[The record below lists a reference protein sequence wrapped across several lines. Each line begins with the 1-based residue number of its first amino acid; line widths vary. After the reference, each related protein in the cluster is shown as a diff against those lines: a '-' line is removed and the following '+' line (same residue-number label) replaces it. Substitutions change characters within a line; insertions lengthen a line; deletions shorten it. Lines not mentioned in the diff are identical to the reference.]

1 MEKKLFLLDAMALIY
16 RAHFAFSKNP
26 RVNSKGMNTGAVLGF
41 THALVEILQKEK
53 PTHLGVAFDTNAP
66 TFRHE
71 MMESYKAN
79 RQEQPEDIQISIP
92 YVKRVVEAFQV
103 QSIELNGFEADDI
116 IGTLSRKAYDEGYTV
131 YMMTPDKDFGQ
142 LVNER
147 VFLYKPSYMGNS
159 VEVQGVPEILARWNV
174 ERVEQVVDMLGLQGD
189 AVDNIPGIPGIG
201 PKTASKL
208 LAKYGSVEKLI
219 ENVEDLK
226 GKQKQNVI
234 EFAEQGLLSKKLA
247 KIDTNVPVDFDP
259 EALKW
264 NTWHEEQLRE
274 VFAELEFKTLT
285 RRLLGEDTSAAPK
298 AGDQLSLL
306 STGQQQK
313 TSAAVPQEV
322 EKTQP
327 DTIASRLHHYH
338 LVESEEACKELLH
351 YLMLQKSVC
360 FDTETTSV
368 DAATAELVGI
378 AFCYQSGSAYYLPLP
393 EEHDEVLKLLNIFEP
408 FFSSENIEKV
418 GQNLRY
424 DLTVLQQYGVEVK
437 GPLFDTML
445 AHYLL
450 EPDLRHNMD
459 YLAET
464 YLNYKPV
471 SITELIGKKGKNQ
484 LNMRQVAPEQVKEY
498 AAEDADITWQLAE
511 VMRSKLKEQPRL
523 QEILHELEL
532 PLMEVLA
539 SMEANG
545 IAIDKAALDAYSIEL
560 GERLA
565 EIEKEIYKQ
574 AEVEFNI
581 GSPKQLGEVLFD
593 KLKLL
598 EKPRKTRTGQYA
610 TGEEIL
616 VQLTE
621 KHEIVPLILQYRQ
634 LSKLK
639 STYVDA
645 LPALLSPTDGLIHTS
660 YNQAV
665 AATGRLSSTNPNL
678 QNIPIR
684 TEEGRQIR
692 AAFVPRSE
700 EFTLLSADYSQ
711 IELRIMASLSKDETM
726 IEAFKNKK
734 DIHAATAAK
743 IFKIDLG
750 EVDSEMR
757 RRAKTANFGIIY
769 GISAFGLAQRLNIP
783 RGEAGDLI
791 KAYFEE
797 FPAVKAYMDKVVE
810 DARKTEFV
818 ETVMGR
824 RRYLRDINSRNQ
836 TQRGFAERNA
846 INAPIQ
852 GSAADVIKKA
862 MIDVH
867 QWLQKEKLQTLMLLQ
882 VHDELVFDV
891 HRSELE
897 LVQPKIMQLMEQA
910 ATLEVPLEVE
920 SGVGENWLVAH

>member
-1 MEKKLFLLDAMALIY
+1 
-16 RAHFAFSKNP
+16 
-26 RVNSKGMNTGAVLGF
+26 MNTGAVLGF

-103 QSIELNGFEADDI
+103 QSIELDGFEADDI
-116 IGTLSRKAYDEGYTV
+116 IGTLSHKAYEQGYTV
-131 YMMTPDKDFGQ
+131 YMMTPDKDYGQ

-234 EFAEQGLLSKKLA
+234 KFAQQGLLSKKLA

-264 NTWHEEQLRE
+264 NTWQEEQLRE

-285 RRLLGEDTSAAPK
+285 RRLLGEDASAAPK

-306 STGQQQK
+306 SVGQQQK
-313 TSAAVPQEV
+313 TSAAMPQEV

-338 LVESEEACKELLH
+338 LIESEEATDELLH

-393 EEHDEVLKLLNIFEP
+393 EERDAVLKLLNIFEP

-498 AAEDADITWQLAE
+498 AAEDADITWQLAQI
-511 VMRSKLKEQPRL
+511 MRSKLKEQPLL

-743 IFKIDLG
+743 IFKIDLSK
-750 EVDSEMR
+750 VDSEMR

-867 QWLQKEKLQTLMLLQ
+867 QWLKQEKLQTLMLLQ